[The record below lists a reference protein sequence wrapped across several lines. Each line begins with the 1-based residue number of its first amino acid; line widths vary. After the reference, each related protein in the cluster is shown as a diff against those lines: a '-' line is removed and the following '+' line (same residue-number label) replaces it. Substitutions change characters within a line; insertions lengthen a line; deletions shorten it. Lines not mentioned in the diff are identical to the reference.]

1 MVLSALCVSVVLGV
15 LVIISFVLRGPGF
28 FCFYSLCVLHI
39 LCFVIIFIFYISECV
54 FAFLIY
60 VL

>member
-28 FCFYSLCVLHI
+28 FCFYGLCVLHI
-39 LCFVIIFIFYISECV
+39 LCFVIIFIF
-54 FAFLIY
+54 LHK
-60 VL
+60 